1 LLSHHIERK
10 GKEREREKRKRERE
24 REKGFPIPAH
34 PRNNSFKKKLLQKKS
49 PLPIPLD
56 KTPLCAK
63 TPHL

>member
-1 LLSHHIERK
+1 LVSHHIERK
-10 GKEREREKRKRERE
+10 GKERERERKGKKKRE

-56 KTPLCAK
+56 KTP
-63 TPHL
+63 